1 MRLVGFD
8 YFISNKR
15 EWNKNFVLLKTP
27 TKFREFLST
36 LSVKTTDFQ
45 LVFHIWRAWYGS
57 SYTIIAKPIRALEL
71 NYPQIQFL
79 IK

>member
-1 MRLVGFD
+1 MRLVDFD

-15 EWNKNFVLLKTP
+15 EWNNCFIKDADKISRILLNFICK
-27 TKFREFLST
+27 K
-36 LSVKTTDFQ
+36 TDFQ
-45 LVFHIWRAWYGS
+45 LVFHIWRAWYSS
-57 SYTIIAKPIRALEL
+57 SYTIMAKPIRALEL